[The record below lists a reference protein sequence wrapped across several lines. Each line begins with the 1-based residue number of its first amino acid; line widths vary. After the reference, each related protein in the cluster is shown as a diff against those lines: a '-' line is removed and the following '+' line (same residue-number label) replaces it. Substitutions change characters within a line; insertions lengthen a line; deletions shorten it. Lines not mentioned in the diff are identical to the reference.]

1 MRPGRSKLGLGWAN
15 YNLTQ
20 IAPMGESGKPDP
32 AKAFSP
38 SDRKLITDAIIAA
51 CDAKD
56 GLKDGMIFNTRQC
69 QFDPTSLACGGA
81 KNDGCLAAGQVRALV
96 KAFAGPGISRA
107 TRA

>member
-1 MRPGRSKLGLGWAN
+1 MLASQRYPAEYDGIVAGAPAMRTGRSNLGLAWAN
-15 YNLTQ
+15 YNFTQ

-56 GLKDGMIFNTRQC
+56 GLKDGITFNTRQR
-69 QFDPTSLACGGA
+69 QFNPPSLPS
-81 KNDGCLAAGQVRALV
+81 
-96 KAFAGPGISRA
+96 AGPQPD
-107 TRA
+107 